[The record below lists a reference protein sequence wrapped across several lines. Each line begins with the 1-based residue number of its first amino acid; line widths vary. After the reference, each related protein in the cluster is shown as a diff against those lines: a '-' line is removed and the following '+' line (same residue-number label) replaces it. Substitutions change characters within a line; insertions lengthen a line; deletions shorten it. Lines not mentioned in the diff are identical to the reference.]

1 MRIDSSR
8 YRYLDQQQKPKHLSA
23 GQTARPLS
31 SPIPANDPPCSLPS
45 KEQPY
50 VTMDEKRGFFSGT
63 RSSRRARPLIIII
76 LLGIL
81 GCNLW
86 QYFGITSRIRI
97 DNDKAAAAKA
107 AAAPGKAAEAN
118 NGAGLAS
125 KVNRLVPLEAHI
137 MSKCPDARDCLRDM
151 VLPVMMRAHD
161 KVDWKLSFVGTP
173 TQDDGV
179 DCRHGPSECMGNII
193 ELCAAKLYPDP
204 KISLGFTMCIT
215 RSYREIPDQSLIE
228 ACALE
233 HAIDIKVLNECAVRE
248 DGAYGVGLLR
258 DSVTRTAEAG
268 VTLSCT
274 VRLDDEVYC
283 IRDGGEWT
291 QCPFGAGVNDLV
303 IAIEKKYR
311 QRAVAAADAR
321 GEDVV

>member
-8 YRYLDQQQKPKHLSA
+8 YRYLDQ
-23 GQTARPLS
+23 PLRFFS
-31 SPIPANDPPCSLPS
+31 RKTNILPS
-45 KEQPY
+45 SIPPAEPPLLSTKGQPPPPPPPFA
-50 VTMDEKRGFFSGT
+50 MDEKRSFY
-63 RSSRRARPLIIII
+63 SSSRTTRRARPLIVII
-76 LLGIL
+76 LLGFL
-81 GCNLW
+81 GYNLW
-86 QYFGITSRIRI
+86 QYLGIAARIRE
-97 DNDKAAAAKA
+97 DGLAAAAANAPSKNVIDVNA
-107 AAAPGKAAEAN
+107 AA
-118 NGAGLAS
+118 GLAAS

-151 VLPVMMRAHD
+151 ILPAMMRAHD
-161 KVDWKLSFVGTP
+161 KVDWTLSFVGTP
-173 TQDDGV
+173 TENDGV

-215 RSYREIPDQSLIE
+215 RSYREIPEQSLIE

-233 HAIDIKVLNECAVRE
+233 HAIDIKALNECAVRE
-248 DGAYGVGLLR
+248 DGAYGVKMLR
-258 DSVTRTAEAG
+258 DSVTRTADAG

-274 VRLDDEVYC
+274 VRLDEEVYC
-283 IRDGGEWT
+283 IRDGAEWT
-291 QCPFGAGVNDLV
+291 ECPHGAGVNDLV

-311 QRAVAAADAR
+311 QRAVAAAEAA

>member
-1 MRIDSSR
+1 MRIDSPR
-8 YRYLDQQQKPKHLSA
+8 YRYLDQNP
-23 GQTARPLS
+23 RYLS
-31 SPIPANDPPCSLPS
+31 SETTLPTPIPPIEYYYPPT
-45 KEQPY
+45 KEY

-76 LLGIL
+76 LLGVL
-81 GCNLW
+81 GYNLW

-97 DNDKAAAAKA
+97 DNDKAKAEA
-107 AAAPGKAAEAN
+107 AAAPKVVDVNA
-118 NGAGLAS
+118 GAGLAN

-151 VLPVMMRAHD
+151 ILPAMMRAHD

-173 TQDDGV
+173 TENDGV
-179 DCRHGPSECMGNII
+179 DCRHGMGNII
-193 ELCAAKLYPDP
+193 ELCAAKLYPNP

-215 RSYREIPDQSLIE
+215 RSYREIPEQSLIE

-233 HAIDIKVLNECAVRE
+233 HAIDIKALNECAVRE

-258 DSVTRTAEAG
+258 DSVTRTADAG

-283 IRDGGEWT
+283 IRDGAEWT
-291 QCPFGAGVNDLV
+291 QCPTGAGVNDLV

-321 GEDVV
+321 GDDVV